1 VEDQPDAR
9 EMLATLL
16 RLHGHET
23 SEAATGDKAIALA
36 AELVPDVALIDIG
49 LPDIEGYEVAR
60 ELRRE
65 LGQSVCLVAL
75 TGYGQPEDRDRS
87 QAAGFDEHLV
97 KPVDPGQL
105 AETLGRL
112 AARGSSA

>member
-1 VEDQPDAR
+1 
-9 EMLATLL
+9 
-16 RLHGHET
+16 
-23 SEAATGDKAIALA
+23 
-36 AELVPDVALIDIG
+36 
-49 LPDIEGYEVAR
+49 
-60 ELRRE
+60 
-65 LGQSVCLVAL
+65 VCLVAL